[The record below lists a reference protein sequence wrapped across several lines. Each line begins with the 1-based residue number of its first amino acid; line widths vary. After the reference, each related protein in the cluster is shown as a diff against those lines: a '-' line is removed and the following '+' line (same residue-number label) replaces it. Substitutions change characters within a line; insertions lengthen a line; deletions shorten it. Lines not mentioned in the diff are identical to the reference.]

1 MYREVTKEFT
11 ARRNLVPDAHL
22 AALLRQ
28 HDIRTLYTTTP
39 PMQISGNSSSSMF
52 EIHSCESKSWT
63 RHNTDGRGT
72 AVASQATTPSGV
84 PRDPHARIGHTVIDS
99 FRR

>member
-1 MYREVTKEFT
+1 METWSRM
-11 ARRNLVPDAHL
+11 P
-22 AALLRQ
+22 
-28 HDIRTLYTTTP
+28 TLQRYFDSTTSEPYTL
-39 PMQISGNSSSSMF
+39 PMQISESSSSSMF
-52 EIHSCESKSWT
+52 EIRSCESRSWT